1 MTRQQIGRI
10 LSGGVMV
17 LCVVLLITPVTHSQ
31 GFTATVKKFIISGSV
46 GLPGVTMQGLPDA
59 PTTDD
64 NGVYTAE
71 VPYGWS
77 GTVTPVKLGYTFE
90 PKQKIYQKVT
100 AAMTEENYSAQL
112 LTFKISGSAGQP
124 GVVLKGLPG
133 DPTSDA
139 SGRFSATVDYGWS
152 GLVIP
157 EKVGYRF
164 EPAQKMYNPVQKD
177 LLNENFTAREMT
189 FTIAGSVGADG
200 VVMKGLPGNPITSGG
215 GVYRVEVPY
224 NWSGK
229 VTPTKEGHEFTPAE
243 KTYENVIESATNEN
257 YVARV
262 FTYRISGST
271 GLPGVTLEGLP
282 DNPITDMDGAYLVTV
297 PYGWS
302 GKVTPVRP
310 GYTFTPSSK
319 NYTKV
324 VEDHEGENYTPTIV
338 QLTVSG
344 NVGTSGVTLD
354 GLPGNPVS
362 DATGF
367 YTAKVEYGW
376 GGSVTPTKEGW
387 SFEPSNKVY
396 SSVLTDQS
404 DQSYK
409 ASPIKFTISGSVIG
423 LPGVMM
429 DGLPGRPVTGPGG
442 SYSAEVPY
450 KWSGTVTPKKAGY
463 SFEPS
468 SRSYDGLLASQTS
481 HDYQASIIQLTI
493 SGRIMSETGPLA
505 DVTVVADNNGGA
517 AATDANGEFQ
527 LAVDYGWKGRITPTK
542 EGYNFTPPNKAL
554 EAVMQNVPGV
564 GFVGKVKM
572 LTITDSIVFGTE
584 PIQGV
589 TITAQPTG
597 ATAVTDAK
605 GKYTIQVPYGWTG
618 DLIPTK
624 EGFEF
629 NPPSLPY
636 ANVTENIDKTAP
648 ARVTPPVTPPATTTS
663 SVTTTPPI
671 ATPPAVTT
679 TPSDATVDP
688 QVLAL
693 QAERE
698 RLLKEIEVIRQQGG
712 KTDGGTTG
720 LPDLLPPLPTEEP
733 AGPTQRL
740 TSLPDVRGGGST
752 VLDVL
757 TRISE
762 RTGVKIAVDATV
774 KPDVVTVDFDVT
786 TLVPM
791 QVPLALQRILSQ
803 TKYKYKAVADTY
815 LVYLPITNT
824 WQGQDLRNVLQEIAG
839 AAGVTIVP
847 DPNVYGEVYAELSE
861 VDLDTALRTVLAG
874 SPFVVQKT
882 PDYYLVADR
891 SADSDAFPEISETH
905 NVFLNYRNPRGI
917 AELLSPA
924 FAQYVRTSND
934 PNNRFVSV
942 TAPPDLARRIVSEVK
957 KLDLKPRQVLLDAR
971 VVAMEH
977 SDLLNLG
984 VEWGWPQISAGTFG
998 TAFNL
1003 DNAGSWPWGIQIGYT
1018 PDQTFTDSL
1027 LMALNLLQQNSQAQ
1041 MVANPQVLAQDGR
1054 LAELG
1059 VLTEEYFML
1068 TPTIT
1073 NNALFYSQTEMVK
1086 IESGTKLSITP
1097 RIGDNN
1103 DITLEMATEVSDS
1116 IPKAAGS
1123 DLPLVTRRTSRNVV
1137 TVRDGGTVALA
1148 GLTENRSKKI
1158 DKRVPGLSNLP
1169 LVGGLFK
1176 NTDNSS
1182 SSREIAVFV
1191 TAHLVP
1197 DGTTVRA
1204 GSVRMPSG
1212 PQPQPQ
1218 PLGSGAQTATPA
1230 AGISRSDIEASLR
1243 NLR

>member
-1 MTRQQIGRI
+1 MARQQIGRI

-17 LCVVLLITPVTHSQ
+17 LCVVLWLAPVTHSQ
-31 GFTATVKKFIISGSV
+31 GTVARVKKYVISGSV
-46 GLPGVTMQGLPDA
+46 GLPGVTMQGLPDT
-59 PTTDD
+59 TTDD

-71 VPYGWS
+71 VQYGWS

-90 PKQKIYQKVT
+90 PKQKVYQKVT

-124 GVVLKGLPG
+124 GVVMKGLPG
-133 DPTSDA
+133 DPVTDA
-139 SGRFSATVDYGWS
+139 AGRYSTIVDYGWN
-152 GLVIP
+152 GTVLP
-157 EKVGYRF
+157 EKAGYRF
-164 EPAQKMYNPVQKD
+164 EPSHKMYSTIQKD
-177 LLNENFTAREMT
+177 LLNESFTAHELT

-200 VVMKGLPGNPITSGG
+200 VVMKGLPGNPTTSGG
-215 GVYRVEVPY
+215 GLYRVEVPY

-229 VTPTKEGHEFTPAE
+229 VTPTKEGHEFTPPE
-243 KTYENVIESATNEN
+243 NTYENVLESATNEN

-282 DNPITDMDGAYLVTV
+282 DNPITDVDGAYVVTV

-310 GYTFTPSSK
+310 GYTFSPSSK

-324 VEDHEGENYTPTIV
+324 VEDHEGDNYTSSIV
-338 QLTVSG
+338 QLTISG
-344 NVGTSGVTLD
+344 NTGTGGVTLD

-367 YTAKVEYGW
+367 YTAKVDYAW
-376 GGSVTPTKEGW
+376 GGSVTPMKEGW

-396 SSVLTDQS
+396 SSVLTDQT
-404 DQSYK
+404 DQRFT

-423 LPGVMM
+423 MAGVMM
-429 DGLPGRPVTGPGG
+429 DGLPTRPVTGPDG

-450 KWSGTVTPKKAGY
+450 KWTGTVTPRKPGY
-463 SFEPS
+463 TFEPA
-468 SRSYDGLLASQTS
+468 SRPYEGLLASQMS
-481 HDYQASIIQLTI
+481 HDYQASVIQLTI
-493 SGRIMSETGPLA
+493 SGRIMSEAGPVA
-505 DVTVVADNNGGA
+505 DVSVVADNNGGA
-517 AATDANGEFQ
+517 AATDANGEFR
-527 LAVDYGWKGRITPTK
+527 LLVDHGWRGRITPTK
-542 EGYNFTPPNKAL
+542 EGYDFAPPNKTL
-554 EAVMQNVPGV
+554 EAVMQNVPGA
-564 GFVGKVKM
+564 GFIAKVRM
-572 LTITDSIVFGTE
+572 LTITDSVVFDGTE

-589 TITAQPTG
+589 TVTAQPGGT
-597 ATAVTDAK
+597 TAVTDAK

-618 DLIPTK
+618 DLIFEK

-629 NPPSLPY
+629 DPPTKPY
-636 ANVTENIDKTAP
+636 TNVTEKIDRTAP
-648 ARVTPPVTPPATTTS
+648 ARVAPPGQDTARPVTPPETGR
-663 SVTTTPPI
+663 TPAVQPP
-671 ATPPAVTT
+671 TVQPPAAGPET
-679 TPSDATVDP
+679 DP
-688 QVLAL
+688 QRAALLAKIAQLTQENEVLRGL
-693 QAERE
+693 EQPPD
-698 RLLKEIEVIRQQGG
+698 VGG
-712 KTDGGTTG
+712 DSLEG
-720 LPDLLPPLPTEEP
+720 LPPLTGDRQPT
-733 AGPTQRL
+733 GPTRFGP
-740 TSLPDVRGGGST
+740 LPSPGAGGST

-774 KPDVVTVDFDVT
+774 KPDVVVVDFDIT
-786 TLVPM
+786 SLVPM
-791 QVPLALQRILSQ
+791 QVPQALQRILDQ

-824 WQGQDLRNVLQEIAG
+824 WQGEDLVSTLQEIANSV
-839 AAGVTIVP
+839 GVTIVP
-847 DPNVYGEVYAELSE
+847 DPNVYGEVHADLKE
-861 VDLDTALRTVLAG
+861 VDLDTALRVVLAG
-874 SPFVVQKT
+874 SPFIVQKT
-882 PDYYLVADR
+882 PDYYLVAHR
-891 SADSDAFPEISETH
+891 GATGDAFPEISETH
-905 NVFLNYRNPRGI
+905 NVFLNYRNPMGI

-971 VVAMEH
+971 VVAMER
-977 SDLLNLG
+977 SDLLDLG
-984 VEWGWPQISAGTFG
+984 VEWGWPQISAGVFG

-1003 DNAGSWPWGIQIGYT
+1003 DDAGTWPWGVQIGYT
-1018 PDQTFTDSL
+1018 PDQTFTNSL
-1027 LMALNLLQQNSQAQ
+1027 LMALNLLQQNSQAEI
-1041 MVANPQVLAQDGR
+1041 VSNPQVLAQDGR

-1073 NNALFYSQTEMVK
+1073 NNSLFYSQTEMVK

-1123 DLPLVTRRTSRNVV
+1123 ELPLVTRRTSRNVV

-1148 GLTENRSKKI
+1148 GLTENRAKKI
-1158 DKRVPGLSNLP
+1158 DKRVPGLHALP

-1176 NTDNSS
+1176 NTDNSAS
-1182 SSREIAVFV
+1182 TREIAVFV
-1191 TAHLVP
+1191 TARLVP

-1204 GSVRMPSG
+1204 GSAPRVPQQ

-1218 PLGSGAQTATPA
+1218 PLGSGAQTATP
-1230 AGISRSDIEASLR
+1230 GLSRGDLEASLR

>member
-1 MTRQQIGRI
+1 
-10 LSGGVMV
+10 MV
-17 LCVVLLITPVTHSQ
+17 LCVVLWLAPVTHSQ
-31 GFTATVKKFIISGSV
+31 GTVARVKKYVISGSI
-46 GLPGVTMQGLPDA
+46 GLPGVTMQGLPDT
-59 PTTDD
+59 TTDD

-90 PKQKIYQKVT
+90 PKQKVYQKVT

-124 GVVLKGLPG
+124 GVVMKGLPG
-133 DPTSDA
+133 DPVTDA
-139 SGRFSATVDYGWS
+139 AGRYSATVDYGWS
-152 GLVIP
+152 GMVIP
-157 EKVGYRF
+157 EKVGYGF
-164 EPAQKMYNPVQKD
+164 EPSPKMYNPIQKD
-177 LLNENFTAREMT
+177 LLNENYTAKELT
-189 FTIAGSVGADG
+189 FTIAGSVGTDG
-200 VVMKGLPGNPITSGG
+200 VVMKGLPGNPTTSGG
-215 GVYRVEVPY
+215 GLYRVEVPY

-229 VTPTKEGHEFTPAE
+229 VTPTKEGHEFTPPE
-243 KTYENVIESATNEN
+243 KTYENVLEPVTNEN
-257 YVARV
+257 YTARV

-324 VEDHEGENYTPTIV
+324 VEDHEGDNYTSAIV
-338 QLTVSG
+338 QLTISG
-344 NVGTSGVTLD
+344 NTGTGGVTLD

-367 YTAKVEYGW
+367 YSAKVDYAW
-376 GGSVTPTKEGW
+376 GGSVTPMKEGW

-396 SSVLTDQS
+396 SSVLTDQT
-404 DQSYK
+404 DQRFT

-423 LPGVMM
+423 MAGVMM
-429 DGLPGRPVTGPGG
+429 DGLPTRPVTGPDG

-450 KWSGTVTPKKAGY
+450 KWTGTVTPRKPGY
-463 SFEPS
+463 TFEPA
-468 SRSYDGLLASQTS
+468 SRPYEGLLSSQMG
-481 HDYQASIIQLTI
+481 HDYQASVIRLTI
-493 SGRIMSETGPLA
+493 SGRIMSEAGPVA
-505 DVTVVADNNGGA
+505 DVTVAADNNGGV

-527 LAVDYGWKGRITPTK
+527 LAVDYGWRGRITPTK

-554 EAVMQNVPGV
+554 EAVMQNVPGA
-564 GFVGKVKM
+564 GFIAKVRM

-589 TITAQPTG
+589 TVTAQPGGT
-597 ATAVTDAK
+597 TAVTDPK
-605 GKYTIQVPYGWTG
+605 GKYTIQIPYAWTG
-618 DLIPTK
+618 DLIFEK

-629 NPPSLPY
+629 DPPTKPY
-636 ANVTENIDKTAP
+636 TNVTDNIDMTAP
-648 ARVTPPVTPPATTTS
+648 ARVAPPVTPPAVTTPP
-663 SVTTTPPI
+663 VTTTPPI
-671 ATPPAVTT
+671 TT
-679 TPSDATVDP
+679 TPTEQPPATVDP
-688 QVLAL
+688 QILVL

-698 RLLKEIEVIRQQGG
+698 RLLREIDAIRGQGG
-712 KTDGGTTG
+712 ATDAGTPG
-720 LPDLLPPLPTEEP
+720 LPDILPPIVTEEP
-733 AGPTQRL
+733 TGPTRRL
-740 TSLPDVRGGGST
+740 ASLPDVRGGGST

-774 KPDVVTVDFDVT
+774 KPDVVVVDFDIT
-786 TLVPM
+786 SLVPM
-791 QVPLALQRILSQ
+791 QVPQALQRILAQ

-815 LVYLPITNT
+815 LVYLPISNT
-824 WQGQDLRNVLQEIAG
+824 WQGQDLRNALQEIAG

-847 DPNVYGEVYAELSE
+847 DPNVYGEVYAELNQ

-891 SADSDAFPEISETH
+891 SATSDAFPEISETH

-917 AELLSPA
+917 AELLSTA

-934 PNNRFVSV
+934 PNNRFVSI

-971 VVAMEH
+971 VVAMER
-977 SDLLNLG
+977 SDLLDLG
-984 VEWGWPQISAGTFG
+984 VEWGWPQISAGVFG

-1003 DNAGSWPWGIQIGYT
+1003 DDAGTWPWGVQIGYT

-1027 LMALNLLQQNSQAQ
+1027 LMALNLLQQNSQAE
-1041 MVANPQVLAQDGR
+1041 MVSNPQVLAQDGR

-1073 NNALFYSQTEMVK
+1073 NNALFYSQTEMVT
-1086 IESGTKLSITP
+1086 ITSGTKLSITP

-1158 DKRVPGLSNLP
+1158 DKRVPGLHALP

-1176 NTDNSS
+1176 NTDNSAS
-1182 SSREIAVFV
+1182 TREIAVFV
-1191 TAHLVP
+1191 TARLVP

-1204 GSVRMPSG
+1204 GSAPRVPS
-1212 PQPQPQ
+1212 QPQPQ
-1218 PLGSGAQTATPA
+1218 PLGSGGQTATP
-1230 AGISRSDIEASLR
+1230 GLSRGDLEASLR